1 MNKFKVAAIQMP
13 ISIDKMKNIDTV
25 KQYLDKLKNQSID
38 FIVLPE
44 MFCCPYK
51 TENFPIYA
59 EMENEGIYNYISQ
72 YAKEYNVYIIAG
84 SMPEKDEN
92 NKIFNTS
99 YVFNKNGEKIAK
111 HRKAHLFDIN
121 IKGGQQFKESDTLS
135 AGDSYTTF
143 DTEFGKMG
151 VCICYDIRFPEMI
164 RSMAIDGA
172 KMVFVPAAFNMTT
185 GPAHW
190 EISFR
195 TRALDNQIYMLG
207 CAPMRDSSLGY
218 TSFGHSILTN
228 PWGKIENMLD
238 EKEGVLI
245 ADIDFDYEE
254 QIREQLPLLKHI
266 RYNIYKKG
274 I

>member
-59 EMENEGIYNYISQ
+59 EMENEEIYNYISQ

>member
-59 EMENEGIYNYISQ
+59 EMENEEIYNYISQ

-135 AGDSYTTF
+135 TGDSYTTF